1 MEKASKVMYKIAN
14 IFNWIELVCGIIL
27 IVVGIL
33 MVSGAVAADSA
44 SSAGIAGG
52 GAGVMGV
59 GIWMLIVSIVM
70 VVMTRVAYAK
80 GSSKGWDIFFLV
92 FGIVAENVFYVLGG
106 IFGLVARN

>member
-14 IFNWIELVCGIIL
+14 IFNWIELVCGIL
-27 IVVGIL
+27 LVVFGIL
-33 MVSGAVAADSA
+33 MLTGAVVANSA
-44 SSAGIAGG
+44 SSVDLVG
-52 GAGVMGV
+52 GAAGLMVV

-92 FGIVAENVFYVLGG
+92 FGIVAENVFYILGG
-106 IFGLVARN
+106 IFGIVARN